1 MHMQK
6 HPEQQGKKKSDFWKD
21 WKCKLT
27 CPAGVKRQLG
37 FNSWNRLKP
46 ISKTQCVTQRFPS
59 LDKRRWSWCFMC
71 SGTTPSTSLPK
82 SGWITSFGNQ
92 LQLHPVAS
100 CCFTTKKR
108 HGGYHLPGSFHDRY
122 RFSATILQNCS
133 DKRMTWDDYLLW
145 FPINNGWGEPSI
157 HVVTINP
164 PLRHL
169 HQVIARRAKGHQ
181 GHGGGVLWFQRW
193 RLRWNCWKR
202 RPSNKNHFQP
212 FSHLPKKPYAAL
224 IFQGFFLVKCWIFLG
239 TFREFICSPD
249 CFDLVFDAQVPL
261 TIINGL
267 SFWWAVSVAMLLL
280 TLGCSVSDKWR

>member
-82 SGWITSFGNQ
+82 SGWITSFSNQ
-92 LQLHPVAS
+92 LQLLHVAS
-100 CCFTTKKR
+100 QLKKR
-108 HGGYHLPGSFHDRY
+108 HGEYHLPGSFHDRY

-133 DKRMTWDDYLLW
+133 DKGMTISYGFLSTTVEGNPQSTPPGTFTKSSPAGRRDTKGTAAVSSD
-145 FPINNGWGEPSI
+145 FNGW
-157 HVVTINP
+157 
-164 PLRHL
+164 R
-169 HQVIARRAKGHQ
+169 
-181 GHGGGVLWFQRW
+181 LW
-193 RLRWNCWKR
+193 WNCWKR

-212 FSHLPKKPYAAL
+212 FSHLPKKTLCSPD
-224 IFQGFFLVKCWIFLG
+224 FSRFFLVKCWIFLD
-239 TFREFICSPD
+239 TFREIFIHLIALIL
-249 CFDLVFDAQVPL
+249 FL
-261 TIINGL
+261 
-267 SFWWAVSVAMLLL
+267 MLRSLL
-280 TLGCSVSDKWR
+280 PS

>member
-92 LQLHPVAS
+92 LQLLHVAS
-100 CCFTTKKR
+100 QLNKGMVSIICLDPFMIDIDFQLPFCKIAPKKGMTTSYGFLSTTVEGNPQSTPLAPSPSHR
-108 HGGYHLPGSFHDRY
+108 PPGEGTPR
-122 RFSATILQNCS
+122 
-133 DKRMTWDDYLLW
+133 
-145 FPINNGWGEPSI
+145 
-157 HVVTINP
+157 
-164 PLRHL
+164 
-169 HQVIARRAKGHQ
+169 ARRRCPLISTVKAVMK
-181 GHGGGVLWFQRW
+181 LRKTETFQQKSF
-193 RLRWNCWKR
+193 LTFF
-202 RPSNKNHFQP
+202 PFANKKT
-212 FSHLPKKPYAAL
+212 L
-224 IFQGFFLVKCWIFLG
+224 
-239 TFREFICSPD
+239 CSPD
-249 CFDLVFDAQVPL
+249 FFKDFFGKVLDQFDECQTSTKAVVGYNMTLYD
-261 TIINGL
+261 TI
-267 SFWWAVSVAMLLL
+267 W
-280 TLGCSVSDKWR
+280 